1 MATKEQ
7 LDSFHSFASRHL
19 DTGHNDLSMDELY
32 DLWCCED
39 LPPEELAESVAAVRA
54 ALADM
59 EAGDIGV
66 PVEEHLAQL
75 RTKYQIPDRA

>member
-7 LDSFHSFASRHL
+7 LDSFHSFASHQL

-75 RTKYQIPDRA
+75 RTNYQIPDRA